1 MPPPSASARL
11 QDAFRSEYPNVQLD
25 DAMLE
30 HLANDLEGDSL
41 PSPESIVGQW
51 SPFLLSLNVC
61 SDDDEALGVCRR
73 LLNRMRE
80 SQKTALAEAAAG
92 PDISV
97 KITEPEKQESGAM
110 RAAEEDELNAWLEKV
125 KLVQYREAV
134 FAWCQKVGAAGL
146 PDVLENWQDF
156 AAQLKLKPL
165 EKKRVENAANGR
177 KGGPSVQTP
186 KSPCAPASPSSLPVP
201 APDPKSRPPASPS
214 SSRREPSGG
223 NFLGPPED
231 PQKYRIL
238 EELGQGATATVYRC
252 QHGEVQR
259 AVKTISLQKLRLQ
272 RDFEKIA
279 DKLHREVSILFA
291 LRHPRIV
298 SLFDVVEEPTKL
310 HLVMELVEGGPEGVE
325 LFDYI
330 VARGSFSEPI
340 SRYVF
345 LQIVEGLQYIHSKD
359 IVYRDLKPENILVDE
374 KASKREEGLFEV
386 KLSDFGHSKMIKDG
400 YSTALTRVGT
410 PQYWA
415 PEVSDPRKCGPDG
428 YGTSVDLWSLGVV
441 LYVMLI
447 GSYPFDGVGES
458 IDDQIRKGHISNF
471 RSQSTNREAS
481 LPAQDLIRSLVQV
494 DPRMR
499 RSLEACR
506 THPWASV
513 KGGPLDQVMR
523 PWDDPHVREE
533 RITLPVKPS
542 KDARDALNR
551 DLHKWMKKFKC
562 SVRVRETDVIAN
574 LDDQALTEGHSIED
588 ARNEL
593 HQLVHYH
600 FGSTATPPQRRH
612 GFSTLAPVPE
622 KRTFRI
628 ITLTL
633 RVHNEHGAGL
643 ELEPERGGMRIQNV
657 EPLPGQPGLQAQDL
671 ITKINEVSLRGTP
684 ETVEGIFGRQFR
696 DGVEIAIRREM

>member
-1 MPPPSASARL
+1 
-11 QDAFRSEYPNVQLD
+11 
-25 DAMLE
+25 
-30 HLANDLEGDSL
+30 
-41 PSPESIVGQW
+41 
-51 SPFLLSLNVC
+51 
-61 SDDDEALGVCRR
+61 
-73 LLNRMRE
+73 
-80 SQKTALAEAAAG
+80 
-92 PDISV
+92 
-97 KITEPEKQESGAM
+97 
-110 RAAEEDELNAWLEKV
+110 
-125 KLVQYREAV
+125 
-134 FAWCQKVGAAGL
+134 
-146 PDVLENWQDF
+146 
-156 AAQLKLKPL
+156 
-165 EKKRVENAANGR
+165 
-177 KGGPSVQTP
+177 
-186 KSPCAPASPSSLPVP
+186 
-201 APDPKSRPPASPS
+201 
-214 SSRREPSGG
+214 
-223 NFLGPPED
+223 
-231 PQKYRIL
+231 
-238 EELGQGATATVYRC
+238 
-252 QHGEVQR
+252 
-259 AVKTISLQKLRLQ
+259 
-272 RDFEKIA
+272 
-279 DKLHREVSILFA
+279 
-291 LRHPRIV
+291 
-298 SLFDVVEEPTKL
+298 
-310 HLVMELVEGGPEGVE
+310 
-325 LFDYI
+325 
-330 VARGSFSEPI
+330 
-340 SRYVF
+340 
-345 LQIVEGLQYIHSKD
+345 
-359 IVYRDLKPENILVDE
+359 
-374 KASKREEGLFEV
+374 
-386 KLSDFGHSKMIKDG
+386 MIKDG

-494 DPRMR
+494 DPSMR

-612 GFSTLAPVPE
+612 GFSTLATVPE

-657 EPLPGQPGLQAQDL
+657 EPLPGHPGLQTQDL

-684 ETVEGIFGRQFR
+684 ETVEGIFGSRFR
-696 DGVEIAIRREM
+696 DGVQIGIRLAY